1 MGAAVLGVCEL
12 VTGAVEV
19 KGFFCYRCSWEESLR
34 FTAEAGS
41 ASSALGLGSS
51 GKLSREYGL
60 LSLNGRRRG
69 RAAC

>member
-12 VTGAVEV
+12 VAGAEEV
-19 KGFFCYRCSWEESLR
+19 KGFFCCRCSWEESLR
-34 FTAEAGS
+34 SKAGVGS

-60 LSLNGRRRG
+60 PSLNGKGCG
-69 RAAC
+69 RAAY